1 MERPIRSG
9 SRHASRDLSHDR
21 EGAVPARRMFPRGR
35 AASRQRRRGFTFVEM
50 MVVVTIIVILI
61 SMAIPIYNRAIIR
74 SKESVLHN
82 NLFTLRTVIDNY
94 SYDKA
99 KAPQSLQD
107 LVTEGYLRAVPT
119 DPMTNFTDWRIV
131 MEDASQSVNQQEPGI
146 WDVHSN
152 SEKTSLDGR
161 PYADW

>member
-1 MERPIRSG
+1 MERPMQSG
-9 SRHASRDLSHDR
+9 SRK
-21 EGAVPARRMFPRGR
+21 RR
-35 AASRQRRRGFTFVEM
+35 SGFTFVEM

-107 LVTEGYLRAVPT
+107 LVSEGYLRAVPI
-119 DPMTNFTDWRIV
+119 DPMTNSTDWKIV
-131 MEDASQSVNQQEPGI
+131 MEDASQSVSQQEPGI
-146 WDVHSN
+146 WDVHSG
-152 SEKTSLDGR
+152 SDKTGLDGV

>member
-1 MERPIRSG
+1 MERPIQSGDRS
-9 SRHASRDLSHDR
+9 
-21 EGAVPARRMFPRGR
+21 
-35 AASRQRRRGFTFVEM
+35 QRRGFTFVEM

-99 KAPQSLQD
+99 KAPQALQD
-107 LVTEGYLRAVPT
+107 LVSEGYLRAVPI
-119 DPMTNFTDWRIV
+119 DPMTNSTDWKIV
-131 MEDASQSVNQQEPGI
+131 MEDASQSVSQQEPGI
-146 WDVHSN
+146 WDVHSG
-152 SEKTSLDGR
+152 SEKTGLDGR

>member
-1 MERPIRSG
+1 
-9 SRHASRDLSHDR
+9 
-21 EGAVPARRMFPRGR
+21 MFPRGR

-119 DPMTNFTDWRIV
+119 DPMTNSTDWRIV

>member
-1 MERPIRSG
+1 MERPIPSG
-9 SRHASRDLSHDR
+9 SRRW
-21 EGAVPARRMFPRGR
+21 
-35 AASRQRRRGFTFVEM
+35 RRGFTFVEM
-50 MVVVTIIVILI
+50 MVVMTIIVILI

-107 LVTEGYLRAVPT
+107 LVTDGYLRAIPI
-119 DPMTNFTDWRIV
+119 DPMTNSTDWKVV
-131 MEDASQSVNQQEPGI
+131 MEDASQGVDQSEPGI
-146 WDVHSN
+146 WDVHS
-152 SEKTSLDGR
+152 SSDKTGLDGV

>member
-1 MERPIRSG
+1 MERPIQSG
-9 SRHASRDLSHDR
+9 SR
-21 EGAVPARRMFPRGR
+21 
-35 AASRQRRRGFTFVEM
+35 RRRGFTFVEM

-99 KAPQSLQD
+99 KAPQALQD
-107 LVTEGYLRAVPT
+107 LVSEGYLRAVPI
-119 DPMTNFTDWRIV
+119 DPMTNSTDWKIV
-131 MEDASQSVNQQEPGI
+131 MEDASQSVSQQEPGI
-146 WDVHSN
+146 WDVHSG
-152 SEKTSLDGR
+152 SEKTGLDGR

>member
-1 MERPIRSG
+1 MEHPIQTG
-9 SRHASRDLSHDR
+9 SRNL
-21 EGAVPARRMFPRGR
+21 
-35 AASRQRRRGFTFVEM
+35 RRGFTFVEM

-82 NLFTLRTVIDNY
+82 NLYTLRTVIDNY

-107 LVTEGYLRAVPT
+107 LVSEGYLRAVPI
-119 DPMTNFTDWRIV
+119 DPMTNSTDWRIV
-131 MEDASQSVNQQEPGI
+131 MEDASQSVSQSEPGI
-146 WDVHSN
+146 WDVHSG
-152 SEKTSLDGR
+152 SDKTGLDGR

>member
-1 MERPIRSG
+1 MERPIQSG
-9 SRHASRDLSHDR
+9 SPHPSRK
-21 EGAVPARRMFPRGR
+21 
-35 AASRQRRRGFTFVEM
+35 RRGFTFVEM

-107 LVTEGYLRAVPT
+107 LVTEGYLRAVPI
-119 DPMTNFTDWRIV
+119 DPMTNSTDWKIV
-131 MEDASQSVNQQEPGI
+131 MEDASQSVSQSEPGI
-146 WDVHSN
+146 WDVHSG
-152 SEKTSLDGR
+152 SDKTGLNGV